1 MGSVRKPDQSENRN
15 IDPNTKGKN
24 YAENDSQIC
33 EYIRLKCYLYVKETN
48 EMVVTFDK
56 EYLKELYEFGKANDK
71 KHRFQLDI
79 VRRYKRCI
87 DIMIGVPDIT
97 LLCKYNGLSFEKLSG
112 DKKDFCSVSV
122 NNQYRI
128 EFTIAEVQG
137 EVMTTICNIIE
148 LSNHYK

>member
-1 MGSVRKPDQSENRN
+1 MPYNARFLYQQPKIGIN
-15 IDPNTKGKN
+15 N
-24 YAENDSQIC
+24 YLIVNWFSLPLQTVEKHLVSRQ
-33 EYIRLKCYLYVKETN
+33 ETN

-97 LLCKYNGLSFEKLSG
+97 SLCKYNGLSFEKLSG

-137 EVMTTICNIIE
+137 EVVTTICNIIE

>member
-1 MGSVRKPDQSENRN
+1 MPYNARFLYQQPKIGIN
-15 IDPNTKGKN
+15 N
-24 YAENDSQIC
+24 YLIVNWFSLPLQTVEKHLVSHQ
-33 EYIRLKCYLYVKETN
+33 ETN

-97 LLCKYNGLSFEKLSG
+97 SLCKYNGLSFEKLSG

-137 EVMTTICNIIE
+137 EVVTTICNIIE